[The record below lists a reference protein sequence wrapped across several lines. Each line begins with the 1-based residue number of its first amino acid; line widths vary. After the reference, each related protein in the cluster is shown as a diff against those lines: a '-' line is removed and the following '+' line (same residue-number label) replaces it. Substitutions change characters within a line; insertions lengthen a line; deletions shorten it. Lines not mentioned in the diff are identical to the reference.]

1 MKVRELVEKKA
12 LRNKVQGLATEG
24 THLSIEE
31 PIARTRKSLSVWGGA
46 FERRPCFFSFAM
58 EATSP
63 GEGLGAPGGKR
74 LRNKEGRR
82 IGALLTVLISFV
94 LILGWIPQSLAQD
107 VAFELSLPRDS
118 LGVLLQALDGTTISY
133 QGKSRED
140 LQAGQLFVGRT
151 RITQMGEG
159 QILTE
164 LEGTIWM
171 HYLMRPEQAVGL
183 PLGKSLEI
191 KPNVDFSCLL
201 SLIPEID
208 ELTKKLILRAT
219 MVTLNLKKA
228 EGFYELLIQVPGVE
242 AIIRSEINKALQ
254 EMKPEILDLEPY
266 LVPQELSLEDSRW
279 KADRTLVVEPKEVK
293 IEVRPDAL
301 KVRACARVKSKPID
315 KRDN

>member
-1 MKVRELVEKKA
+1 V
-12 LRNKVQGLATEG
+12 
-24 THLSIEE
+24 
-31 PIARTRKSLSVWGGA
+31 
-46 FERRPCFFSFAM
+46 
-58 EATSP
+58 
-63 GEGLGAPGGKR
+63 
-74 LRNKEGRR
+74 RNKEGRR
-82 IGALLTVLISFV
+82 IGTLLTVLISFV

-107 VAFELSLPRDS
+107 VAVELSLPRDS

-133 QGKSRED
+133 QGKARDD
-140 LQAGQLFVGRT
+140 LQAGRLFVGRT
-151 RITQMGEG
+151 RITEMGEG
-159 QILTE
+159 RSSRSLRERFGCIILCDRSKRWDSPWE
-164 LEGTIWM
+164 
-171 HYLMRPEQAVGL
+171 
-183 PLGKSLEI
+183 KSLEI

-279 KADRTLVVEPKEVK
+279 KADRTLLVEPKDVK

-301 KVRACARVKSKPID
+301 KVRAFTRVKSRPME